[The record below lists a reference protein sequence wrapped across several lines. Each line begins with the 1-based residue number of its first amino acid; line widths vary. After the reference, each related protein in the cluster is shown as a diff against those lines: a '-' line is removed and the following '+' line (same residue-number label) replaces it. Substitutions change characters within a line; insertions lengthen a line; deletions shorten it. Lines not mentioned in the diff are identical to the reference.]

1 MSRWGENNRATAE
14 MGEVISNLVQV
25 TLLLGLV
32 VRDVEGDLLP
42 RWVVQEDPRCAD
54 QTDGL
59 FEQCKALV
67 HLGCSPC
74 CIEDGIALN
83 HDALTLVWE
92 RVPDLF
98 REKRHERMQEAHRGF
113 ERLDEGLSGPWSFR
127 TRRVLK
133 CGLDQFEV
141 PVTVLMPDELVQ
153 RARGAIEP
161 IGFQLGRH
169 RLDRLIQA
177 TQNPAVGKGALSWSD
192 GSSRPIEIH
201 EAETRRV
208 PDLVCKIAVAFDP
221 FLREFDV
228 APRRGHRRER
238 ESEGISAE

>member
-1 MSRWGENNRATAE
+1 MSRRGELDRATAE
-14 MGEVISNLVQV
+14 MGEVTSKLVQV
-25 TLLLGLV
+25 TLLPGLV
-32 VRDVEGDLLP
+32 VRDVECDLLP

-67 HLGCSPC
+67 HLGCGPC
-74 CIEDGIALN
+74 CIGDRIALN
-83 HDALTLVWE
+83 HDALALMWE
-92 RVPDLF
+92 RVPDLL

-133 CGLDQFEV
+133 RGLDQFEV
-141 PVTVLMPDELVQ
+141 PVAVLMPDELVL

-169 RLDRLIQA
+169 RPDRLIQS
-177 TQNPAVGKGALSWSD
+177 TQNPAVGKGTLGWCDGRSW
-192 GSSRPIEIH
+192 PIEIH
-201 EAETRRV
+201 EAEARRV
-208 PDLVCKIAVAFDP
+208 PDLVCEIAIAFDP
-221 FLREFDV
+221 FLRKFNV
-228 APRRGHRRER
+228 TPW
-238 ESEGISAE
+238 